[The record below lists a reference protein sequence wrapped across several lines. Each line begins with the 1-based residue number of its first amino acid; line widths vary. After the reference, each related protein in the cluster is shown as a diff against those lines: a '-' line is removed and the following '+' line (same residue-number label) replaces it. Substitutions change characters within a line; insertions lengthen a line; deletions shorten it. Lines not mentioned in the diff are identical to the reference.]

1 MRTTMNERKTLTKLF
16 AERYQRA
23 TKKEKGELLDEY
35 LEMTGYDRCYGAWLL
50 RSHGKRVVLDPRRV
64 AEGDVSKSVK
74 RESEPFYD
82 QAVKVALIKVWMIL
96 DCICGKRL
104 APILKEVVLKLEACG
119 ELRLKASVREK
130 LISISAATIDR
141 LLASEREQMGGRK
154 VGHTKP
160 GTLLKHQ
167 IPVRTFADWNEQEP
181 GFVEIDLVG
190 HEGGNASGDFCH
202 TLDVTDVYS
211 GWTET
216 RAIRNKARVWVVE
229 ALEVIAGR
237 LPFALKGI
245 DSDNGSEFIN
255 EHLLSYCQQRQ
266 LTFTRTRSGRKNDNC
281 YVEQKNYSVV
291 RRAVGYCRYE
301 TEEQL
306 HWLNELYDR
315 LRLYTNYFQPVMKLK
330 EKRREGSKVTKKY
343 DQAQTPYQRLLAAPQ
358 VSPAQKQRLR
368 REYAKLNPA
377 QLKREITQLQEE
389 LIKSASGATTTTK
402 STRSKSSRPTASPI

>member
-1 MRTTMNERKTLTKLF
+1 MRTTMTERRTVTKLF

-23 TKKEKGELLDEY
+23 TKKEKGELLNEY
-35 LEMTGYDRCYGAWLL
+35 LKMTGYDRCYGAWLL
-50 RSHGKRVVLDPRRV
+50 RGHGKRVVLDSQRV
-64 AEGDVSKSVK
+64 AEGDVSK
-74 RESEPFYD
+74 RLRRDCQPFYD
-82 QAVKVALIKVWMIL
+82 QAVKLALVKVWMIL

-104 APILKEVVLKLEACG
+104 APILAEVVTKLEACG

-141 LLASEREQMGGRK
+141 LLASEREKMGGRK

-181 GFVEIDLVG
+181 GFAEIDLVG
-190 HEGGNASGDFCH
+190 HEGGKASGDFCF

-216 RAIRNKARVWVVE
+216 RAVRNKARVWVVQ
-229 ALEVIAGR
+229 ALDGIATG
-237 LPFALKGI
+237 LPFSLKGV

-255 EHLLSYCQQRQ
+255 EHLYSYCVERH
-266 LTFTRTRSGRKNDNC
+266 LTFTRARSGRKNDNC

-291 RRAVGYCRYE
+291 RRAVGYARYE

-306 HWLNELYDR
+306 GLLNELYDH
-315 LRLYTNYFQPVMKLK
+315 LRLYTNYFQPVMKLR
-330 EKRREGSKVTKKY
+330 EKKREGSKVTKKY
-343 DQAQTPYQRLLAAPQ
+343 DSARTPYQRLLDAPQ
-358 VSPAQKQRLR
+358 LSKEQKQRLR
-368 REYAKLNPA
+368 REYGKLNPA
-377 QLKREITQLQEE
+377 QLKREITRLQEE
-389 LIKSASGATTTTK
+389 LLKSAGREAKANSRQA
-402 STRSKSSRPTASPI
+402 RSSSQAITPR